1 MLDLRDSNALPPTL
15 STLRRQHP
23 TTGVVI
29 VAARLDPV
37 LMLEAMRAG
46 VTEWVTNPV
55 TSADFLAA
63 LERVTVTRSAAVQ
76 GQLFAFVGAKGGVG
90 TTTLAVN
97 VAAALARL
105 TGERT
110 LFIDL
115 HMSYGDAAV
124 FFGAEPRFS
133 VVDAIEN
140 THRLDEAFFDSLV
153 VSTKSRVHLLASA
166 DRTTHGADL
175 GRVGTLLHF
184 AGAHYRSTFLDVPR
198 SEAAAL
204 DALESVSKIIIV
216 ANQELATVRN
226 AGRMATA
233 LRQRYGKDRIRVVLT
248 RYDKQA
254 EISQE
259 DVERVIGLAVKHV
272 VPSDYRAALQ
282 ALNKGRPLALD
293 GGTRLADAFTA
304 IASDLSGVRS
314 ERQADGRRA
323 ASSAGLRD
331 KMMQSLNLKTTDV
344 TAKAPAGGRPV
355 NRAPGGYAAVTSG
368 GDTRSA
374 HYQTLKGRVHHE
386 LLNRLNLERLTRVSR
401 REAEPEIRELINGM
415 IEAEAQTTPL
425 SLYERENLITDVLDE
440 LFGLGPL
447 EALLKDRDISDILVN
462 RHDQVY
468 IERNGVLEE
477 TSIMFRDDR
486 HLMQIIERIVSSV
499 GAASTSRARWST
511 RGCRTARA

>member
-1 MLDLRDSNALPPTL
+1 MGLNITIVGTSDRQLEELLRGQDMRVKSLPVGDLLALAQQTTAQPDVVVLDLRDSNALPPTL

-55 TSADFLAA
+55 TSTDFVAA
-63 LERVTVTRSAAVQ
+63 LERVSATRSVGVQ
-76 GQLFAFVGAKGGVG
+76 GQIFAFVGAKGGVG

-97 VAAALARL
+97 VAAALARVS
-105 TGERT
+105 GDRT

-124 FFGAEPRFS
+124 FLGAEPRFS

-140 THRLDEAFFDSLV
+140 THRLDESFFDSLV
-153 VSTKSRVHLLASA
+153 VPTKSRVHLLASA
-166 DRTTHGADL
+166 DRSTHGADL

-184 AGAHYRSTFLDVPR
+184 AAAHYRYTFLDVPR

-204 DALESVSKIIIV
+204 DALESVSRIVIV

-259 DVERVIGLAVKHV
+259 DVERVIGVAVKHV

-282 ALNKGRPLALD
+282 ALNKGRPLALEP
-293 GGTRLADAFTA
+293 GY
-304 IASDLSGVRS
+304 SV
-314 ERQADGRRA
+314 GR
-323 ASSAGLRD
+323 
-331 KMMQSLNLKTTDV
+331 
-344 TAKAPAGGRPV
+344 
-355 NRAPGGYAAVTSG
+355 
-368 GDTRSA
+368 
-374 HYQTLKGRVHHE
+374 RVHHHCV
-386 LLNRLNLERLTRVSR
+386 RPRWRAYGTR
-401 REAEPEIRELINGM
+401 
-415 IEAEAQTTPL
+415 
-425 SLYERENLITDVLDE
+425 
-440 LFGLGPL
+440 
-447 EALLKDRDISDILVN
+447 
-462 RHDQVY
+462 
-468 IERNGVLEE
+468 
-477 TSIMFRDDR
+477 
-486 HLMQIIERIVSSV
+486 
-499 GAASTSRARWST
+499 
-511 RGCRTARA
+511 C

>member
-1 MLDLRDSNALPPTL
+1 VGLNITIIGTSDRQLEELLRGQDMRVKSLPVNDLLALAQQATPQPDVVVLDLRDSNALPPTL

-46 VTEWVTNPV
+46 VTEWVANPV
-55 TSADFLAA
+55 TSSDLVAA
-63 LERVTVTRSAAVQ
+63 LERVSATRSAGVQ
-76 GQLFAFVGAKGGVG
+76 GQVFAFVGAKGGVG

-97 VAAALARL
+97 VAASLVRLAA
-105 TGERT
+105 EPT

-124 FFGAEPRFS
+124 FLGAEPRFS

-153 VSTKSRVHLLASA
+153 VATKSRVQLLASA
-166 DRTTHGADL
+166 DRTSHGADL

-184 AGAHYRSTFLDVPR
+184 AGAHYRYTFLDVPR

-204 DALESVSKIIIV
+204 DALESVSKILIV

-233 LRQRYGKDRIRVVLT
+233 LRQRYGKDRIRVILT

-259 DVERVIGLAVKHV
+259 DVERVIGLPVKHV

-293 GGTRLADAFTA
+293 GGNRLCDAFSA
-304 IASDLSGVRS
+304 IASDLSGVRQES
-314 ERQADGRRA
+314 VADAQKGGSIFGRITGRR
-323 ASSAGLRD
+323 
-331 KMMQSLNLKTTDV
+331 
-344 TAKAPAGGRPV
+344 
-355 NRAPGGYAAVTSG
+355 
-368 GDTRSA
+368 
-374 HYQTLKGRVHHE
+374 
-386 LLNRLNLERLTRVSR
+386 
-401 REAEPEIRELINGM
+401 
-415 IEAEAQTTPL
+415 
-425 SLYERENLITDVLDE
+425 
-440 LFGLGPL
+440 
-447 EALLKDRDISDILVN
+447 
-462 RHDQVY
+462 
-468 IERNGVLEE
+468 
-477 TSIMFRDDR
+477 
-486 HLMQIIERIVSSV
+486 
-499 GAASTSRARWST
+499 
-511 RGCRTARA
+511 

>member
-1 MLDLRDSNALPPTL
+1 VGLNITIVGASDRQLEELLRGQDMRVKSLSVGDLLALAQQTTAQPDVVVLDLRDSNALPPTL

-55 TSADFLAA
+55 TSTDFVAA
-63 LERVTVTRSAAVQ
+63 LERVSATRSVGVQ
-76 GQLFAFVGAKGGVG
+76 GQIFAFVGAKGGVG

-97 VAAALARL
+97 VAAALARVS
-105 TGERT
+105 GDRT

-124 FFGAEPRFS
+124 FLGAEPRFS

-140 THRLDEAFFDSLV
+140 THRLDESFFDSLV
-153 VSTKSRVHLLASA
+153 VPTKSRVHLLASA
-166 DRTTHGADL
+166 DRSTHGADL

-184 AGAHYRSTFLDVPR
+184 AAAHYRYTFLDVPR

-204 DALESVSKIIIV
+204 DALESVSRIVIV

-248 RYDKQA
+248 RYDRQA

-259 DVERVIGLAVKHV
+259 DVERVIGVAVKHV

-282 ALNKGRPLALD
+282 ALNKGRPLALEP
-293 GGTRLADAFTA
+293 GTRLADAFTT
-304 IASDLSGVRS
+304 IASDLGGVRMEPVVDAAKGS
-314 ERQADGRRA
+314 LFGRITGRR
-323 ASSAGLRD
+323 
-331 KMMQSLNLKTTDV
+331 
-344 TAKAPAGGRPV
+344 
-355 NRAPGGYAAVTSG
+355 
-368 GDTRSA
+368 
-374 HYQTLKGRVHHE
+374 
-386 LLNRLNLERLTRVSR
+386 
-401 REAEPEIRELINGM
+401 
-415 IEAEAQTTPL
+415 
-425 SLYERENLITDVLDE
+425 
-440 LFGLGPL
+440 
-447 EALLKDRDISDILVN
+447 
-462 RHDQVY
+462 
-468 IERNGVLEE
+468 
-477 TSIMFRDDR
+477 
-486 HLMQIIERIVSSV
+486 
-499 GAASTSRARWST
+499 
-511 RGCRTARA
+511 

>member
-1 MLDLRDSNALPPTL
+1 VPLNITIIGSSDRQLEELLRGQDIRVKSLPMGDLLALAQQATTQPDVVVLDLRDTHALPPTL

-46 VTEWVTNPV
+46 ITEWVTNPV
-55 TSADFLAA
+55 SSADLVAA
-63 LERVTVTRSAAVQ
+63 VERVSSTRSAGVQ
-76 GQLFAFVGAKGGVG
+76 GQIFAFVGAKGGVG

-105 TGERT
+105 AAERT
-110 LFIDL
+110 LFVDL

-153 VSTKSRVHLLASA
+153 VNTKSRVHLLASA
-166 DRTTHGADL
+166 DRATHGADL

-184 AGAHYRSTFLDVPR
+184 AAAHYRYTFLDVPR
-198 SEAAAL
+198 SEASAL
-204 DALESVSKIIIV
+204 DALEAVSKIVIV

-226 AGRMATA
+226 AGRRATA

-259 DVERVIGLAVKHV
+259 DVERVIGLGVKHA

-293 GGTRLADAFTA
+293 AGNRLSDAFTS
-304 IASDLSGVRS
+304 IASDLSGVRP
-314 ERQADGRRA
+314 ETAADAPKAGSIFGRITGRR
-323 ASSAGLRD
+323 
-331 KMMQSLNLKTTDV
+331 
-344 TAKAPAGGRPV
+344 
-355 NRAPGGYAAVTSG
+355 
-368 GDTRSA
+368 
-374 HYQTLKGRVHHE
+374 
-386 LLNRLNLERLTRVSR
+386 
-401 REAEPEIRELINGM
+401 
-415 IEAEAQTTPL
+415 
-425 SLYERENLITDVLDE
+425 
-440 LFGLGPL
+440 
-447 EALLKDRDISDILVN
+447 
-462 RHDQVY
+462 
-468 IERNGVLEE
+468 
-477 TSIMFRDDR
+477 
-486 HLMQIIERIVSSV
+486 
-499 GAASTSRARWST
+499 
-511 RGCRTARA
+511 